1 MQKFN
6 KSIEIS
12 IPIDAIANQ
21 LLEQFNPE
29 FKHRELVVETIVG
42 RMLTTD
48 ERGISKVFNS
58 LNGYTGDINFAI
70 GDIVVPKK
78 LRVYGYWTQ
87 KSIDESNSV
96 YGDIES
102 ATVVSIDKFADESL
116 EISFDVPKKDGTMET
131 KTQRISHF
139 ECDLIPQQH

>member
-29 FKHRELVVETIVG
+29 FKHKELVVETIIG

-58 LNGYTGDINFAI
+58 LNGYTGDINFKI
-70 GDIVVPKK
+70 GDLVVPID
-78 LRVYGYWTQ
+78 LNMYGYWDQ
-87 KSIDESNSV
+87 DSIDNKKAT
-96 YGDIES
+96 YKAIKS
-102 ATVVSIDKFADESL
+102 ATVLNINKFADESL
-116 EISFDVPKKDGTMET
+116 EIAYESPQSDGSM
-131 KTQRISHF
+131 KTQTCWISHLK
-139 ECDLIPQQH
+139 CDLIPQ